1 LKLMSIKKQN
11 SSGSQQVENGCTLG
25 TARKEGLIM
34 QDNLQI
40 FEFMK
45 KTVEHKGPKFGDMVQ
60 AIANIQTALGLVQ
73 QAQGEALAK
82 RLGLSIMMPL
92 VSLASSLDI
101 EEFDLLK
108 HVDMLHKLAR
118 EDIDELRKG

>member
-1 LKLMSIKKQN
+1 
-11 SSGSQQVENGCTLG
+11 
-25 TARKEGLIM
+25 M

-45 KTVEHKGPKFGDMVQ
+45 KTVEHKGSKFGDMVQ

-73 QAQGEALAK
+73 QAQGNALAK

-92 VSLASSLDI
+92 VSLASSLEI
-101 EEFDLLK
+101 EEFDLFK
-108 HVDMLHKLAR
+108 HVDILHKLAQ